1 MNLLREGVTL
11 SNTKTEQKEM
21 DFNLSNEKQTQF
33 IKAPQDNFIIPRKS
47 GENINFFNNYFSN
60 QQGCDIMSYYYTTQ
74 KYFLNSEEDLKIFS
88 FKKESR
94 NFIKKT
100 KLNDFYRKENKNNYN
115 YNGDYINNLDKLN
128 NCIYENKINLFDNKN
143 YNDIRLANNYFFG
156 NNLYLCNNTASKS
169 QNIIYNNKG
178 IFINNNN
185 GEKNSPNNFCDL
197 SKLNV
202 NNTNLHKN
210 IINPINCPPFI
221 PSNYPKK
228 EKDEFF
234 RKKSEDSLS
243 KDKESDSTS
252 AISEKREEEIQNE
265 SVKKIHKKRNNEKN
279 EAGEYLV
286 EMFGRRG
293 WICKLCN
300 NFNYETRI
308 KCNRCGIL
316 KKPKKIMD
324 IRKKSEEEHNKEGD
338 WRCMH
343 CKNLNYSFRTL
354 CNRCKIPK
362 MIPFI
367 NNNNNNFNQF
377 VNQVNLPIFQI
388 PSSLFALQNGKKII
402 NNN

>member
-47 GENINFFNNYFSN
+47 GENINFFNNFFSN

-128 NCIYENKINLFDNKN
+128 NCIYENKINFFDNKN
-143 YNDIRLANNYFFG
+143 YNDIRLTNNYFFG

-178 IFINNNN
+178 IFINNND
-185 GEKNSPNNFCDL
+185 EKNSPNNFCDL

-202 NNTNLHKN
+202 NNNNNLYKN

-265 SVKKIHKKRNNEKN
+265 SVKKIHKKRNTEKN

-367 NNNNNNFNQF
+367 NNNNNFNQF